1 MRGSPA
7 TRERGYMPQLDALRF
22 FAVMGVLL
30 VHNWQPSPGTPI
42 VGQVDWAD
50 LGVRLFFVLS
60 GFLITGILISG
71 RDLADGAARSAFSFV
86 RRFYIRRVLRIFPV
100 YYLVIVVLALAAVGG
115 IRQISPWLFTY
126 TTNIYIW
133 HHLAFPYAVPH
144 FWTLAVEEQFYV
156 VWPWVM
162 LFLPRRWLV
171 PFLLGLCC
179 VGPAWRLYASFHYAR
194 RDWDAAYTFTFGVI
208 DFLALGALLALLA
221 HERPR
226 ESVQRALSLVVLP
239 AGALVYVSLFC
250 ISRWGGEH
258 HAASALEDTGAALV
272 FCWLIGTASHGFTG
286 YVGRLL
292 EWRPIVYLGKI
303 SYGIYIYHLLVPLA
317 FERIAAH
324 WGRTYENS
332 GFVNFVVTSLV
343 TFVVAAISWH
353 AFERPVNGLKRH
365 FRYTKPDL
373 VPADAVA
380 AST

>member
-1 MRGSPA
+1 
-7 TRERGYMPQLDALRF
+7 
-22 FAVMGVLL
+22 
-30 VHNWQPSPGTPI
+30 
-42 VGQVDWAD
+42 
-50 LGVRLFFVLS
+50 
-60 GFLITGILISG
+60 
-71 RDLADGAARSAFSFV
+71 
-86 RRFYIRRVLRIFPV
+86 
-100 YYLVIVVLALAAVGG
+100 
-115 IRQISPWLFTY
+115 
-126 TTNIYIW
+126 
-133 HHLAFPYAVPH
+133 
-144 FWTLAVEEQFYV
+144 
-156 VWPWVM
+156 
-162 LFLPRRWLV
+162 
-171 PFLLGLCC
+171 
-179 VGPAWRLYASFHYAR
+179 
-194 RDWDAAYTFTFGVI
+194 
-208 DFLALGALLALLA
+208 
-221 HERPR
+221 
-226 ESVQRALSLVVLP
+226 VLP

-373 VPADAVA
+373 VPADAAA